1 VRIVVLLM
9 LMTGIQNPALQ
20 SDIDPMGVIAAI
32 EQVILDA
39 AGGVNQARAVSLIFQ
54 ALTNLYGTDFR
65 QFYNLAEAGPIIF
78 ANQHEGDL
86 GHYTGVHGEL

>member
-1 VRIVVLLM
+1 
-9 LMTGIQNPALQ
+9 
-20 SDIDPMGVIAAI
+20 

-78 ANQHEGDL
+78 DNHHEVVL
-86 GHYTGVHGEL
+86 GHYTGLRLDLLVAR